1 MKHNKEYKF
10 GESVQSVGELVCR
23 MRSLG
28 YDHEYREVHLANGST
43 RHFIDMDGVLWETP
57 DLDAALAWVL
67 NDICL
72 LRELYVN
79 GVIVEDK

>member
-23 MRSLG
+23 LRSLG
-28 YDHEYREVHLANGST
+28 YDHEYQNVRLADGST
-43 RHFIDMDGVLWETP
+43 HHFIRFDDTLQEIP

-67 NDICL
+67 DDICL

-79 GVIVEDK
+79 GIIIEDK